1 MSEHAPSKTHPVGAI
16 VMLLILAGLVAW
28 GIGLMNDG
36 NYVASGVAALLLFVT
51 GLILVIKVGKP

>member
-1 MSEHAPSKTHPVGAI
+1 MSEHAPSKTHPIGAI
-16 VMLLILAGLVAW
+16 IMLLILAGLVAW

-51 GLILVIKVGKP
+51 GLILVLKVGKP